1 MINKDNRA
9 MFLVF
14 ANTLKTSE
22 ILNVMGFENE
32 KDFFVLKPDE
42 EILSYDDDCVRKN
55 QALCARVC
63 EHIKSEHKNISSL
76 NDDEKYFY
84 LNRKIIEAEPVIP
97 KRVADII
104 SFSALYAYNPHH
116 TDKNGNFRVMA
127 GNNGVFAVIYFGSSS
142 KPEVLISKNM
152 EIGALFS
159 DPRFGPLAEQADFY
173 VPMSNGEVFLDEKRE
188 HKWLDHKSDV
198 AKLGLK
204 NENSAKAVRYLQ
216 MFPSQNYLTQYQI
229 ETKFRDKQK
238 MRKLKKLE
246 NFIDKKMMMQNCIR
260 NNIYQR

>member
-1 MINKDNRA
+1 MLALENQKWTFI
-9 MFLVF
+9 
-14 ANTLKTSE
+14 NTLKTSE

-104 SFSALYAYNPHH
+104 SFSASLQTITILSLETPLTIFSA
-116 TDKNGNFRVMA
+116 KV
-127 GNNGVFAVIYFGSSS
+127 
-142 KPEVLISKNM
+142 ISK
-152 EIGALFS
+152 
-159 DPRFGPLAEQADFY
+159 
-173 VPMSNGEVFLDEKRE
+173 
-188 HKWLDHKSDV
+188 
-198 AKLGLK
+198 LK
-204 NENSAKAVRYLQ
+204 CL
-216 MFPSQNYLTQYQI
+216 I
-229 ETKFRDKQK
+229 
-238 MRKLKKLE
+238 
-246 NFIDKKMMMQNCIR
+246 
-260 NNIYQR
+260 